1 MKKNHTK
8 RTITRK
14 KMRKTKRR
22 ISLKKMS
29 KTKRMYGNGLGNF
42 FNNIFGVIKND
53 KNTKGNF
60 YETKISVNEK
70 EYNINYFTPS
80 NYLVFKSTDQ
90 LITPTFSLY
99 LDKESSAPTNI
110 TIKIGEYVI
119 NSIVIIESKWY
130 AIIRSLEKIKNLNIS
145 SFYYKIKSGVFSNK
159 NEKLYVNKNKY
170 KIEQNSI
177 VLKESEYQKLEDSK
191 DTAYLILR
199 NFYIQQEAGELGK
212 EALAFEVAEKVG
224 DEIFAPEEVVYD
236 DFPDF

>member
-1 MKKNHTK
+1 MKKKNHTK

-14 KMRKTKRR
+14 KMRKTKR
-22 ISLKKMS
+22 K
-29 KTKRMYGNGLGNF
+29 NGGSDIF
-42 FNNIFGVIKND
+42 ENIFGVIKND
-53 KNTKGNF
+53 KNTKENF
-60 YETKISVNEK
+60 YETKITVNRK
-70 EYNINYFTPS
+70 EYEIKYFTPN

-99 LDKESSAPTNI
+99 LDKYAPTNI

-119 NSIVIIESKWY
+119 NSIVIIKNEWY
-130 AIIRSLEKIKNLNIS
+130 AIIRSFEKIKKLNID

-159 NEKLYVNKNKY
+159 NEKLYIDKTKY
-170 KIEQNSI
+170 TKEKNSI
-177 VLKESEYQKLEDSK
+177 VLKKSEYTKLEDSK

-212 EALAFEVAEKVG
+212 EVVVGYVAEKVG
-224 DEIFAPEEVVYD
+224 DEIFAPEEEVVVYD